1 MYVAEVERMQ
11 ARGMVR
17 HRILNGMGSLWVVG
31 IVLFLG
37 GCSSGGSGGE
47 IPPAAP
53 PSAPVTLTVA
63 KTGTGAGAITSAPAG
78 ITCGT
83 DCTLDVAPGTVV
95 TLKATPASGS
105 TRGDWG
111 GACAS
116 TSATC
121 AVTVMADQTVTV
133 SFTASTQTP
142 SVTATTNG
150 TGSGTITCR
159 PTNGPAGP
167 CGTYSWGDRISIAAT
182 PASGASFTGW
192 SGGVCTGPGTCEVTL
207 TENIAVTA
215 TFSSGSTA
223 IPHSARL
230 SADLGS
236 SLIVHADGRVLLLG
250 SGMLSGIR
258 TPLAGTDAKVITG
271 LSQVASVRTAT
282 TPLGLGPYYAI
293 TTDGSVLG
301 WGTGVLGA
309 SVTGLFGASAD
320 IPISVPAFGHVTALS
335 VCQVGGKALT
345 YALHSDGTVSYTP
358 AIEQIATN
366 GIRTLTTQNVP
377 SLTSV
382 VAMSEG
388 CWDEP
393 TTPSAF
399 AVKSDGTVWS
409 LTPTF
414 TTAVGPS
421 PFSTTTTTSVSV
433 AQVLG
438 LSSITQ
444 VSCGG
449 SFGLGFCLARAADG
463 TVWAWGDNSTGQL
476 GDGTVVGRT
485 IPIQIPGLASIAT
498 VIAGVGLSY
507 AIDATGTVYSWG
519 CSDSSGRGPTGQCN
533 FFPLFGRTFTTNAW
547 IPGVVTLP
555 APATA
560 LATSGVHTVVLMTNG
575 TVWSWGGNLK
585 GVFGNGTSGTSSN
598 VPVQAVGLNVN

>member
-1 MYVAEVERMQ
+1 MMR
-11 ARGMVR
+11 MVR
-17 HRILNGMGSLWVVG
+17 SVLSWLVRKNVGQALVGLGMGG
-31 IVLFLG
+31 IAMLLLILG
-37 GCSSGGSGGE
+37 GCAGGDNGGG
-47 IPPAAP
+47 PQPLGP
-53 PSAPVTLTVA
+53 RPSVTLTIVKA
-63 KTGTGAGAITSAPAG
+63 GTGTGTITSAPAG
-78 ITCGT
+78 VDCGT
-83 DCTLDVAPGTVV
+83 TCTSTVTAGTVV
-95 TLKATPASGS
+95 TLTATPASGS

-111 GACAS
+111 GICS
-116 TSATC
+116 NTSATC
-121 AVTVMADQTVTV
+121 AVTVTADQTVTV
-133 SFTASTQTP
+133 SFAASTETP
-142 SVTATTNG
+142 RVSTTTSG

-159 PTNGPAGP
+159 TTNGPAGP
-167 CGTYSWGDRISIAAT
+167 CGTYSWGDQILITAT
-182 PASGASFTGW
+182 PASGSSFAGW
-192 SGGVCTGPGTCEVTL
+192 SGGLCTGTGTCGVTL

-223 IPHSARL
+223 IPHPARL

-236 SLIVHADGRVLLLG
+236 SLIVHADGRVLSLG
-250 SGMLSGIR
+250 SGMLAGIR
-258 TPLAGTDAKVITG
+258 TPLAGTDAKVMTG
-271 LSQVASVRTAT
+271 LSHVASVRTST
-282 TPLGLGPYYAI
+282 LLGPYYAI

-301 WGTGVLGA
+301 WGMGVLGA
-309 SVTGLFGASAD
+309 SVTGLFGAPAD
-320 IPISVPAFGHVTALS
+320 TPISVPAFGHVTALS
-335 VCQVGGKALT
+335 VCQATGQPLT
-345 YALHSDGTVSYTP
+345 YALHGDGTVSYTP
-358 AIEQIATN
+358 ATSQIATN
-366 GIRTLTTQNVP
+366 ATRTLTTQNVP

-393 TTPSAF
+393 TTPSTF
-399 AVKSDGTVWS
+399 TVKSDGTVWS

-449 SFGLGFCLARAADG
+449 SLGTGFCLARAADG
-463 TVWAWGDNSTGQL
+463 TVWAWGNNSTGQL

-498 VIAGVGLSY
+498 VIAGDGLSY
-507 AIDATGTVYSWG
+507 AIDASGTVYSWG
-519 CSDSSGRGPTGQCN
+519 CSDSSGLGPTGQCN
-533 FFPLFGRTFTTNAW
+533 FFPLFGRSFTKDAW

-560 LATSGVHTVVLMTNG
+560 LATSGVHTVVLLTNG
-575 TVWSWGGNLK
+575 TIWSWGGNTK
-585 GVFGNGTSGTSSN
+585 GEFGNGTSGTVSN